1 MGPRAT
7 SRCLAEVPRL
17 AWAASGILGLGL
29 IAVALDNR
37 RLRSVLADMRQ
48 ARAATSPAP
57 AVDTL
62 GPHGAVHPTG
72 ATPPVAALP
81 PPTAPTTP
89 DAPDLEE
96 AVAARLAQQQAT
108 RMQQMQVNAADA
120 VDDFADNAELTDEI
134 REDLHG
140 VLEDAI
146 DDLTETWEHHGN
158 DLSGEAMQAE
168 VAEIRADLDDELV
181 ALLGE
186 GGTDAFLA
194 TLGPTSW
201 LR

>member
-1 MGPRAT
+1 M
-7 SRCLAEVPRL
+7 SRL

-48 ARAATSPAP
+48 ARATASAAP
-57 AVDTL
+57 AVATL
-62 GPHGAVHPTG
+62 GPHGAAPPANPAPPAAARPT
-72 ATPPVAALP
+72 
-81 PPTAPTTP
+81 PTAPAAP
-89 DAPDLEE
+89 DASALEE
-96 AVAARLAQQQAT
+96 AVAARLAQQQAA
-108 RMQQMQVNAADA
+108 RMQRMQVNAADA
-120 VDDFADNAELTDEI
+120 VDDFADTVELADAI

-140 VLEDAI
+140 VVGDAI
-146 DDLTETWEHHGN
+146 ADLTEAWKDHGD
-158 DLSGEAMQAE
+158 DLSGEAMQTE
-168 VAEIRADLDDELV
+168 VAEIRADLDDDLV

-186 GGTDAFLA
+186 DSTDAFLA